1 MALLVCKN
9 NTGTAGDINSYDPFS
24 QGDGTDPLGI
34 SVLLDG
40 TGGTVTSTV
49 QTVYLVA
56 TLYNYTSISVTVIN
70 DTIDID
76 WQISLDNT
84 TFTDT
89 VTPAQMNALSADV
102 VTPLYFRTVVN
113 NDGTVGSQTFTTPK
127 IRIEAVESSS

>member
-24 QGDGTDPLGI
+24 QGDGTDPLSI
-34 SVLLDG
+34 TVLLDG
-40 TGGTVTSTV
+40 TGGTLTSTV

-56 TLYNYTSISVTVIN
+56 TLYRYASISVTVIN
-70 DTIDID
+70 DTVDID

-89 VTPAQMNALSADV
+89 VTPGEMNALSADV

-113 NDGTVGSQTFTTPK
+113 NDGTVGSQIFSTPK
-127 IRIEAVESSS
+127 IRIEAVESSV